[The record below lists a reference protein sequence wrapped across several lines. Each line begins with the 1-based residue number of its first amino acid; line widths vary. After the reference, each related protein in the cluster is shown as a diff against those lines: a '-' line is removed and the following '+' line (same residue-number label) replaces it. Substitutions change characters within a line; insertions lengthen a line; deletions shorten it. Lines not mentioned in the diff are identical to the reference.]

1 MSFSV
6 FFKAVDIHSTIF
18 DHLGKEALKRWEL
31 KQGLSDGSP
40 HGAAATCSKLYL
52 KCFFFLN
59 VHL

>member
-52 KCFFFLN
+52 KCFFF
-59 VHL
+59 